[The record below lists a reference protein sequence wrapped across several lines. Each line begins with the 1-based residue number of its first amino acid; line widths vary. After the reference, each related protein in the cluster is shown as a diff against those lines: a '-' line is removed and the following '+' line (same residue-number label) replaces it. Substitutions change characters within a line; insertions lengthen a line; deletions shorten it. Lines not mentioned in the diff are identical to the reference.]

1 MVGVLARIA
10 QQYKEKQVKAGS
22 GSPII
27 RHCLAALRRLME
39 PLKNMKLAL
48 GASLYYWS
56 RADVLRFYEQIAT
69 SAVDVVYV
77 GEVVCSRRHELR
89 LPDWLALAQELRQA
103 GKEVLLSTQV
113 LVESGPD
120 ATTMRR
126 IVGNG
131 DFMVEANDMGAVQ
144 ELVQSGLPFVAGPHL
159 NLYNRPA
166 LQWVAGQGATRW
178 VAPLEM
184 NQNDLAVLH
193 NNRPQGLQ
201 TEVFALGRMPLA
213 FSARCF
219 TARHHNLR
227 KDECG
232 FRCME
237 DPDGLLLKTREGE
250 DFLVLNGIQTQ
261 SARTYNLIHALPALQ
276 QMGVEVL
283 RLSPQSVHMP
293 EIIAI
298 WRDAMQGAIT
308 PTEAASRMQPLLVAE
323 SCNGYWHGTAGMKYL
338 QA

>member
-1 MVGVLARIA
+1 MA
-10 QQYKEKQVKAGS
+10 Q
-22 GSPII
+22 
-27 RHCLAALRRLME
+27 
-39 PLKNMKLAL
+39 
-48 GASLYYWS
+48 
-56 RADVLRFYEQIAT
+56 D
-69 SAVDVVYV
+69 
-77 GEVVCSRRHELR
+77 
-89 LPDWLALAQELRQA
+89 LRQA

-126 IVGNG
+126 IAGNG

-144 ELVQSGLPFVAGPHL
+144 VLTESQTPFVAGPHL
-159 NLYNRPA
+159 NLYNSPA
-166 LQWVAGQGATRW
+166 LQWMATQGAQRW

-184 NQNDLAVLH
+184 NRNDLALLH
-193 NNRPQGLQ
+193 NNRPAGLQ

-232 FRCME
+232 FRCIE
-237 DPDGLLLKTREGE
+237 HPDGLLLKTREGE

-276 QMGVEVL
+276 QMGVAVA

-298 WRDAMQGAIT
+298 WHDAVQGLIT
-308 PTEAASRMQPLLVAE
+308 PAEAAARMQPLLTAE

-338 QA
+338 DA

>member
-1 MVGVLARIA
+1 MQKSEKAQPRQEKPARVA
-10 QQYKEKQVKAGS
+10 LWQQLQHVAYLVQAVSQGS
-22 GSPII
+22 SATATLEAAP
-27 RHCLAALRRLME
+27 AALRAGVQ
-39 PLKNMKLAL
+39 AL
-48 GASLYYWS
+48 GYQ
-56 RADVLRFYEQIAT
+56 VLRRLGMARWLLAQLAPRPPRP
-69 SAVDVVYV
+69 DVQALL
-77 GEVVCSRRHELR
+77 CCA
-89 LPDWLALAQELRQA
+89 LALAWKQSAGSTDHAAMALASDASQDPLGCELAPYSEPLLASYFAIHPGFQTLSLANGRVTLTLLI
-103 GKEVLLSTQV
+103 GDVLEQV
-113 LVESGPD
+113 
-120 ATTMRR
+120 R
-126 IVGNG
+126 
-131 DFMVEANDMGAVQ
+131 
-144 ELVQSGLPFVAGPHL
+144 ELGRPLPQV
-159 NLYNRPA
+159 
-166 LQWVAGQGATRW
+166 
-178 VAPLEM
+178 
-184 NQNDLAVLH
+184 
-193 NNRPQGLQ
+193 
-201 TEVFALGRMPLA
+201 EVFAYGHLPLA
-213 FSARCF
+213 YSARCF

-308 PTEAASRMQPLLVAE
+308 PAEAASRMQPLLVAE

>member
-1 MVGVLARIA
+1 MR
-10 QQYKEKQVKAGS
+10 
-22 GSPII
+22 
-27 RHCLAALRRLME
+27 
-39 PLKNMKLAL
+39 LAL
-48 GASLYYWS
+48 GPLLYYWP
-56 RADVLRFYEQIAT
+56 RETVLRFYEQMAT
-69 SAVDVVYV
+69 TAVDIIYL
-77 GEVVCSRRHELR
+77 GEAVCSRRHELR
-89 LPDWLALAQELRQA
+89 LPDWLALAQDLRQA

-126 IVGNG
+126 IAGNG

-144 ELVQSGLPFVAGPHL
+144 VLTESQTPFVAGSHL
-159 NLYNRPA
+159 NLYNSPA
-166 LQWVAGQGATRW
+166 LQWMATQGAQRW

-184 NQNDLAVLH
+184 NRNDLALLH
-193 NNRPQGLQ
+193 NNRPTGLQ

-232 FRCME
+232 FRCIE
-237 DPDGLLLKTREGE
+237 HPDGLLLKTREGE

-261 SARTYNLIHALPALQ
+261 SARTYNLIHSLPALQ
-276 QMGVEVL
+276 QMGVAVA

-298 WRDAMQGAIT
+298 WHDAVQGLIT
-308 PTEAASRMQPLLVAE
+308 PTEAATRMQPLLAAE

-338 QA
+338 DA